1 MRLEIGKAVPAND
14 GEHDKGDDKVGDRTR
29 QGIHKLPNANPSMF
43 FGERQSEPA
52 VGNGAE
58 LDEHSQDA
66 AFEKL
71 LADAD
76 DYLKD
81 VHAKGTRG
89 ESMTEFVRHRGEY
102 AEEVKEEKSEQQ
114 KAPLGLVERQY
125 DAEQSEE
132 DISAEI
138 DRVVGG
144 VPFRPT
150 RGTKLANG
158 VGLVVKSAVQFRRDA
173 ASTADSDGGLC
184 HSLIIGNC
192 AR

>member
-1 MRLEIGKAVPAND
+1 
-14 GEHDKGDDKVGDRTR
+14 
-29 QGIHKLPNANPSMF
+29 MF
-43 FGERQSEPA
+43 FGECESEPA

-58 LDEHSQDA
+58 LDEHSENA

-71 LADAD
+71 FADSD
-76 DYLKD
+76 GDLED
-81 VHAKGTRG
+81 VHAKGARG
-89 ESMTEFVRHRGEY
+89 ESMTEFVRHSGEY

-114 KAPLGLVERQY
+114 KSPLGLVERQH

-132 DISAEI
+132 EISAEI
-138 DRVVGG
+138 DPVVGG

-184 HSLIIGNC
+184 HKLIIGNC